1 MEVLASAERTLTQLD
16 HARLTNLVFWHK
28 RAQPD
33 LSSPWLDERLLDE
46 ATVVPWRM
54 VPPGTITMR
63 SKLLLEHHGD
73 GERCRVTLC
82 YPRDADRQ
90 SGQVSVLS
98 PMGWSLLGQQVGA
111 TVEWTAAT
119 GETRAADILEIVF
132 QPEASGVIAK

>member
-1 MEVLASAERTLTQLD
+1 MEVLALAERTLTQLD

-28 RAQPD
+28 RTQPGQA
-33 LSSPWLDERLLDE
+33 SHWLDEQLLDE
-46 ATVVPWRM
+46 ARVVPWRT
-54 VPPGTITMR
+54 VPRDTITMR
-63 SKLLLEHHGD
+63 STLLLEHHSD

-82 YPRDADRQ
+82 YPRDAAPE

-111 TVEWTAAT
+111 TVEWTSAT